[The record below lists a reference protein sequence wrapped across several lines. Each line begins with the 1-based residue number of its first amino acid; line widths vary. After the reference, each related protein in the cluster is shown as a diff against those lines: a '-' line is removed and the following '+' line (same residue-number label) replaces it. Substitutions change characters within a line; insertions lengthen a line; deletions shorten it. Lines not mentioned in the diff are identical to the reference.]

1 MSGIESNVNR
11 ATHEPVR
18 QGDAAPES
26 TSAAANASTDDS
38 GRENLAHFLIFV
50 GRLVAIAGGLAM
62 IRLWTFDWFYAALI
76 PIGIGMTIAGARIRR
91 RIAMDKPPVS
101 KQET

>member
-1 MSGIESNVNR
+1 MSTHDANMNRSNANE
-11 ATHEPVR
+11 APPVDVTR
-18 QGDAAPES
+18 LRPQDAAPPVPSSED
-26 TSAAANASTDDS
+26 N
-38 GRENLAHFLIFV
+38 REHLAHFLIFV

-91 RIAMDKPPVS
+91 RIAPNEPS
-101 KQET
+101 A

>member
-1 MSGIESNVNR
+1 MSDLDSNTR
-11 ATHEPVR
+11 RTPATPPDRHDTGLGSPSTQVRVPV
-18 QGDAAPES
+18 QETGQ
-26 TSAAANASTDDS
+26 
-38 GRENLAHFLIFV
+38 ENLAHFLIFV

-91 RIAMDKPPVS
+91 RIAINEPGA
-101 KQET
+101 